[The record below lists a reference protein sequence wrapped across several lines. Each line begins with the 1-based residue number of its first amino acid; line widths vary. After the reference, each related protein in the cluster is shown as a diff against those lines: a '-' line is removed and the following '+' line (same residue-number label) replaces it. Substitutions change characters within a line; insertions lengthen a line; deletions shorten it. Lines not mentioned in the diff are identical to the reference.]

1 MNRPLTIA
9 FAVVG
14 FGALCAC
21 AAMGPPQYDV
31 CRKQIRDYVAQR
43 FDQTVTGIRLNYADG
58 GGRISDARGSGTA
71 VVSVEE
77 CDGYHAFELFGT
89 YTDCEVRAFYG
100 NPPNLIRYRISAEGC

>member
-1 MNRPLTIA
+1 MNRPLIMA

-43 FDQTVTGIRLNYADG
+43 FDQTVTGIRLNYAD
-58 GGRISDARGSGTA
+58 ARGSGTA

-100 NPPNLIRYRISAEGC
+100 NPPNLIRYRSSAEGC